1 MPCHSKLFF
10 LECLLDEAWTIFEV
24 LHVSFMRM
32 SHPSPVAKNKYKTVL
47 NGPSHHN
54 YVVDS
59 GEHIGPEITKV
70 LIKIYRLQEMNQMMT
85 TTVYDSNCLTQI
97 PQLCLNTDYI
107 RFDSVHSKNFD
118 FE

>member
-1 MPCHSKLFF
+1 
-10 LECLLDEAWTIFEV
+10 
-24 LHVSFMRM
+24 MRM

-70 LIKIYRLQEMNQMMT
+70 LIKIY
-85 TTVYDSNCLTQI
+85 I
-97 PQLCLNTDYI
+97 DYK
-107 RFDSVHSKNFD
+107 R
-118 FE
+118 

>member
-85 TTVYDSNCLTQI
+85 KNLDNI
-97 PQLCLNTDYI
+97 PNSTFKSL
-107 RFDSVHSKNFD
+107 
-118 FE
+118 